1 MKGTMSVRHLEGLI
15 AAPPTPMRADGSVAL
30 ETIDALYRMLVSNG
44 VRGAFVC
51 GTTGESMSLTV
62 QERRLVAE
70 RWRALAEGDF
80 IVIVHVGHNSL
91 PDCKELAAHAQRI
104 GAHGIAVMAPNFF
117 KPGSLDDLVAFCAE
131 AAAAAPELPFYYYHM
146 PAMTGVI
153 TPAVDFIQAA
163 SSRIPTLTG
172 AKFTYEDLMDYGRC
186 LVLEGGRF
194 DMLFGRDEILLSA
207 LALGAH
213 GAIGTTYNFAAPLY
227 RRVMDAYA
235 AGNMAE
241 AQEEQ
246 SRAREMVAVLYKAGG
261 LAAVKPIMKMIGL
274 DCGPP
279 RLPLHRFGT
288 SEYEKLQ
295 AELGRVGFFEYCCRP

>member
-1 MKGTMSVRHLEGLI
+1 MAVRHLEGLI
-15 AAPPTPMRADGSVAL
+15 AAPPTPMHADGSVAL
-30 ETIDALYRMLVSNG
+30 ETVDALHRMLVRNG

-62 QERRLVAE
+62 HERRLVAE
-70 RWRALAEGDF
+70 RWCALAEGEF
-80 IVIVHVGHNSL
+80 VVIAHVGHNSL
-91 PDCKELAAHAQRI
+91 PDCRELAAHAQRI
-104 GAHGIAVMAPNFF
+104 GADGIAVIAPNFF
-117 KPGSLDDLVAFCAE
+117 KPGSLEDLVAFCAE

-146 PAMTGVI
+146 PAMTGVTI
-153 TPAVDFIQAA
+153 STVDFMQAA
-163 SSRIPTLTG
+163 SGRIPTLAG

-207 LALGAH
+207 LALGAR

-227 RRVMDAYA
+227 RRIMDAYA

-241 AQEEQ
+241 AQREQ
-246 SRAREMVAVLYKAGG
+246 SRAREMVAIFYKAGG

-279 RLPLHRFGT
+279 RLPLHRLNAA
-288 SEYEKLQ
+288 EYEKLQ
-295 AELGRVGFFEYCCRP
+295 AELNRLGFFDYCCRP